1 MSKKQLTNPTLQNDL
16 REGSVFFRRP
26 STEPERPSTP
36 AATQEPPQPARPQTA
51 APGKDTKP
59 AQPTP
64 PPPQSSSHDVMPSH
78 NHDITMA
85 RYDDRLIEDIRKAV
99 KVVGRE
105 PGTIRL
111 TEHEKSQLIDIIYT
125 LSRQGS
131 RTSENEL
138 YRIAVNYLSED
149 WRQHGKESVLA
160 RVLAALRS

>member
-26 STEPERPSTP
+26 DTAPDTPPTP
-36 AATQEPPQPARPQTA
+36 AATQEPPYSTRPKTAGPAPN
-51 APGKDTKP
+51 
-59 AQPTP
+59 AQPMPQAPAPT
-64 PPPQSSSHDVMPSH
+64 QSSSHEITPSRH
-78 NHDITMA
+78 HDITMS

-99 KVVGRE
+99 KVIGRE

-111 TEHEKSQLIDIIYT
+111 TAHEKSQLTDIIYT

-138 YRIAVNYLSED
+138 YRIAINHLLGD

-160 RVLAALRS
+160 RVLAALDA

>member
-1 MSKKQLTNPTLQNDL
+1 MKKQLTNPTLQNDL

-26 STEPERPSTP
+26 GTEHENPPEQ

-64 PPPQSSSHDVMPSH
+64 PPTQSSSHDVMPSR
-78 NHDITMA
+78 NHAITMA
-85 RYDDRLIEDIRKAV
+85 QYDDRLIEDIRKAV

-111 TEHEKSQLIDIIYT
+111 TEHEKSQLTDIMYT
-125 LSRQGS
+125 LVRQGN

-138 YRIAVNYLSED
+138 YRIAINYLLED

-160 RVLAALRS
+160 RVLTALNA